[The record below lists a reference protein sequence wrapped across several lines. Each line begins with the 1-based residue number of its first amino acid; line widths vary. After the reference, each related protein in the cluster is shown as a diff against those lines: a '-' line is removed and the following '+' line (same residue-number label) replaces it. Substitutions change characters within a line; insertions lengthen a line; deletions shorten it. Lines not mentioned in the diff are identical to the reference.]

1 MSTGGPANGRTF
13 VVIGGLARSGTQL
26 TRRVIGSH
34 SAIAI
39 TNKEFKVKEVLEGR
53 TDMAGFFDRLPI
65 DDWGIEWRDLVDL
78 PLGTVY
84 RELLIRCADA
94 VGKPIGGEKSPG
106 NEDCLDAMR
115 QWFAAD
121 RLVVI
126 HLIRN
131 PVDRL
136 ASLTEAPFRA
146 NYEVNVDP
154 DKQARIWVRSV
165 EAALERSSAA
175 PEDYVMV
182 RYEDLTADPEPV
194 TRRIFA
200 AIGVP
205 YEPEALTL
213 HAYQVRDNTS
223 FPDAGAD
230 GGTPVIRQQPS
241 RSWVLEP
248 DAIEVVRRIAGP
260 TASSIGYDLGV

>member
-1 MSTGGPANGRTF
+1 MSGKAADRRTF
-13 VVIGGLARSGTQL
+13 VLIGGLARSGTQL

-115 QWFAAD
+115 DWFLAD
-121 RLVVI
+121 RLVMV

-146 NYEVNVDP
+146 RYTVNVDP
-154 DKQARIWVRSV
+154 DKQARVWVRSV
-165 EAALERSSAA
+165 ETALDRSERA
-175 PEDYVMV
+175 PGDYLMV
-182 RYEDLTADPEPV
+182 RYEDLTADPEAV
-194 TRRIFA
+194 ARRIFA

-205 YEPEALTL
+205 YEAEALTL
-213 HAYQVRDNTS
+213 RGYQVRDNTS
-223 FPDAGAD
+223 FPDP
-230 GGTPVIRQQPS
+230 GGDEPTSVIRRQPS

-248 DAIEVVRRIAGP
+248 EAVEVVRRIAGP
-260 TASSIGYDLGV
+260 TARSIGYDLG